1 MSGKLRTPPPTGLTT
16 RTLLVALL
24 LISGTAG
31 AWAQDPV
38 FPDGIAIGDV
48 TQEAAIVWTRL
59 AGPGEVRVEVSSR
72 PGFVGAH
79 TGSAR
84 ATAETD
90 FTVKADVGGLQP
102 GQRYY
107 ARALS
112 NGLIGPAGTFVT
124 ASARE
129 QDAPLSLIWGADTF
143 ESYQPF
149 RVFQAMRGRNA
160 DIFLY
165 LGDTI
170 YADLGQPRATTLDEY
185 RQKYRRNRQDAAL
198 RAYLASTSTW
208 VVWDDHE
215 VANNFS
221 GEHPQLATGLRA
233 LLDYW
238 PIRTPAGQP
247 TRLYRSLRWG
257 RTAEIFILDTRQYR
271 SPSAAPD
278 GPGKTMLGTAQ
289 KQWLLDGLQRSGATI
304 KIVASSVALRYAS
317 RDSWVGFARER
328 DEILRFIRDHQIR
341 NVLFL
346 AADVHY
352 AALIQHPEGLHEA
365 IAGPLAAFPASTA
378 RAAGRPG
385 TLWADAGKSNYGW
398 IRLAPGEI
406 IVGWWDDQNTLMH
419 QARIPF
425 QR

>member
-1 MSGKLRTPPPTGLTT
+1 MRTFIPPRRIARILLIAW
-16 RTLLVALL
+16 LLVSHGA
-24 LISGTAG
+24 GTR
-31 AWAQDPV
+31 AQGDA
-38 FPDGIAIGDV
+38 FPEGIAIGDV
-48 TQEAAIVWTRL
+48 SQEAAVVWTRL
-59 AGPGEVRVEVSSR
+59 SGPGEVRVEVSTS
-72 PGFVGAH
+72 PGYVGAQ
-79 TGSAR
+79 R
-84 ATAETD
+84 ASGRAIAEAD
-90 FTVKADVGGLQP
+90 FTFKADVGGLQP

-112 NGLIGPAGTFVT
+112 NGLVGPSGTFVT

-149 RVFQAMRGRNA
+149 RVFQAMRGRNV
-160 DIFLY
+160 DLFLY
-165 LGDTI
+165 MGDTI

-185 RQKYRRNRQDAAL
+185 RQKYRRNRQDEAL
-198 RAYLASTSTW
+198 RAYLASTSSW

-215 VANNFS
+215 VANNFDS
-221 GEHPQLATGLRA
+221 QHPRLATGLRA
-233 LLDYW
+233 FLEAW

-271 SPSAAPD
+271 SSSAAPD
-278 GPGKTMLGTAQ
+278 GPGKTMLGAAQ
-289 KQWLLDGLQRSGATI
+289 KQWLLGGLQRSAAAI

-317 RDSWVGFARER
+317 QDSWVGYARER
-328 DEILRFIRDHQIR
+328 DEILRFIRDHQIQ

-352 AALIQHPEGLHEA
+352 AALIRHPEGFHEA

-378 RAAGRPG
+378 RAVGRSG

-406 IVGWWDDQNTLMH
+406 VVGWWDDQNTLMH